1 MKDWN
6 LEIENLKKMVFEDN
20 LSYEEIGRIYECSGS
35 NIKKV
40 MQRRGIELP
49 VRSKNAGK
57 KPHNKGKGKKQ
68 FCLNCGKEIIDTHCG
83 KRKYCSNQ
91 CQQDYEYK
99 QWIEKYKQDNSIAKS
114 TKWGQI
120 PGQLRRYIFNKF
132 ESKCCLC
139 GWSRINPY
147 TNTIPLEID
156 HIDGNSENNSE
167 DNLRLICPNCHSL
180 TSTYRGAN
188 RGHGRNITWSI
199 KENQS
204 AQDESLEQKKA
215 NSVN

>member
-1 MKDWN
+1 MDWN
-6 LEIENLKKMVFEDN
+6 NEIENLKKLVFEEN
-20 LSYEEIGRIYECSGS
+20 LSYEEIGRMYNCTGN

-57 KPHNKGKGKKQ
+57 DPVNKGTGKHYY
-68 FCLNCGKEIIDTHCG
+68 CLNCGIDITNAKG
-83 KRKYCSNQ
+83 AKRKYCSNK
-91 CQQDYEYK
+91 CQQEYEYK
-99 QWIEKYKQDNSIAKS
+99 QYIKQYKSDNSIAKS

-120 PGQLRRYIFNKF
+120 PKQLRRYIFEKYEN
-132 ESKCCLC
+132 KCCKC
-139 GWSRINPY
+139 GWSKINPY
-147 TNTIPLEID
+147 TQTLPLEID

-167 DNLRLICPNCHSL
+167 DNLQLLCPNCHSL

-199 KENQS
+199 KQVQS
-204 AQDESLEQKKA
+204 AQEETSDVEA
-215 NSVN
+215 G

>member
-1 MKDWN
+1 MKWD
-6 LEIENLKKMVFEDN
+6 LEIENLKNYVFVDK
-20 LSYEEIGRIYECSGS
+20 LSYEEIGRIYGCSGS

-49 VRSKNAGK
+49 IRSKNSGKEPINKGTGK
-57 KPHNKGKGKKQ
+57 KHY
-68 FCLNCGKEIIDTHCG
+68 CLNCGQEIDCSKGIH
-83 KRKYCSNQ
+83 KYCSNE
-91 CQQDYEYK
+91 CQHEYEYK

-120 PGQLRRYIFNKF
+120 PSQLRRYIFNKF
-132 ESKCCLC
+132 ENKCCEC
-139 GWSRINPY
+139 GWSKINPY

-167 DNLRLICPNCHSL
+167 ENLRLICPNCHSL

-188 RGHGRNITWSI
+188 RGNGRNITWTLKDKSASEETQNV
-199 KENQS
+199 KEG
-204 AQDESLEQKKA
+204 
-215 NSVN
+215 